1 MTIDSYILNQRFQ
14 DSSPSGQQMYT
25 INWRCVSDIALDP
38 LNDAAMKSIRDAT
51 CLEPLSPLPGV
62 THSVTGFLTTL
73 RLRQYTITPV
83 VGGERKIFDVQGV
96 YSSEYGWANISGA
109 GGSDKLVLPVTIE
122 MEANERTVNVWRVA
136 SSPSAFALPPL
147 AIYGKSY
154 DIGGTKVDE
163 AGKPIEIRVPTMDVR
178 VSMLVDTHKNTL
190 GVVYDKIN
198 TIQGRWNSDTFLW
211 WSASEVFCTSANAAP
226 VRDEIYRVSFNIRWD
241 YWKDC
246 VQIPEMD
253 NDGGVLGDGS
263 GKAKNVFW
271 SGPARGTVAFATI
284 WSLSADSTLAAQMAK
299 EGTWLTYP

>member
-25 INWRCVSDIALDP
+25 INWRCVSDLALDP

-83 VGGERKIFDVQGV
+83 VGGESKIFDVQGV
-96 YSSEYGWANISGA
+96 YSSEYGWANISG
-109 GGSDKLVLPVTIE
+109 GGGTDKLVLPVTIE

-198 TIQGRWNSDTFLW
+198 TIQGRWNNDTFLW

-253 NDGGVLGDGS
+253 NDGGVLGDGA

-271 SGPARGTVAFATI
+271 SGPGRGTVAFSTI

-299 EGTWLTYP
+299 EGSWLTYP

>member
-83 VGGERKIFDVQGV
+83 VGGEQKIFDVQGV

-147 AIYGKSY
+147 AIYGKSF

-284 WSLSADSTLAAQMAK
+284 WSLSTDSTLAAQMAK